1 MKALMLRIFTRKE
14 HSLRSFITLA
24 ISFTVTAI
32 LLCSTFFYYY
42 QTSLLLRGNFEQ
54 SITGQLNQVNQNITE
69 QVDTID
75 STIPL
80 FLSNTMLLNALETSS
95 FPSTGNNSRFQLE
108 KQMSDIYYS
117 TPLSGRNFTD
127 AIYIACDGGTI
138 LTAYTSASASAP
150 LYQGCELL
158 ESIDPSDTGLLCR
171 TLDSEKNSIYF
182 ARNLFSGNTGNH
194 MGVFIIHINLD
205 KWVRYCAKGLDP
217 FWFIC
222 LYNQQISA
230 ASDQDMIA
238 EKIDL
243 RAGINLDKGSVSF
256 QELSLDNRAY
266 FAAARSLDEFGL
278 VSVVAAPKD
287 LLLADLDD
295 AMKSYLLLL
304 ALTVVAALL
313 ISLVISQAITRP
325 IDKMIYY
332 INRISTGQEKNLPPM
347 EMYHEFDVWAQSFNQ
362 MLQQLDIYYN
372 DNFQKQLLLKN
383 AEIRAL
389 QSQMNPHFLFNVLNT
404 IAWKAQIHDNEEI
417 YQMVISLGELLKMNT
432 LSKEKD
438 FIALDKEMEYVR
450 FYLYLQQMRFEDK
463 ITCHIQIPDHLMKC
477 RIPCFCIQPL
487 VENAVVHGLEPKKG
501 KGRLI
506 IQVIETDQHEME
518 ISIIDNG
525 IGFAEIPDISKITSS
540 GKDTHTHIGLRNL
553 DKRLELLFGSTARLR
568 IESEPNICTS
578 VSMRIPVGKEE
589 DSIDLST
596 IDRR

>member
-1 MKALMLRIFTRKE
+1 MRATPLRIFTRKE

-24 ISFTVTAI
+24 VSFTVTAI

-42 QTSLLLRGNFEQ
+42 KTSLLLRGNFEQ

-75 STIPL
+75 SAIPL

-95 FPSTGNNSRFQLE
+95 FPSSGNNSRFQLE

-117 TPLSGRNFTD
+117 APLSGRNFTD
-127 AIYIACDGGTI
+127 AIYIVCDNGTI
-138 LTAYTSASASAP
+138 LTAYTSGSAGAP

-158 ESIDPSDTGLLCR
+158 ESIDPADTGLLCR

-182 ARNLFSGNTGNH
+182 ARNLFNGNTGSH
-194 MGVFIIHINLD
+194 MGLFIIHINLD
-205 KWVRYCAKGLDP
+205 KWIRYCAKGLDP
-217 FWFIC
+217 YWFIC

-230 ASDQDMIA
+230 VSDKGMAA
-238 EKIDL
+238 EN
-243 RAGINLDKGSVSF
+243 INLKAEIHLDKDSVSF
-256 QELSLDNRAY
+256 QELSLDNRTY

-295 AMKSYLLLL
+295 TMKSYLLLL
-304 ALTVVAALL
+304 TLTVAAALL

-347 EMYHEFDVWAQSFNQ
+347 EMYHEFNVWAQSFNQ
-362 MLQQLDIYYN
+362 MLRQLDIYYN

-438 FIALDKEMEYVR
+438 FITLDKEMEYVK
-450 FYLYLQQMRFEDK
+450 FYMYLQQMRFEDK
-463 ITCHIQIPDHLMKC
+463 ITCHIQIPDRLMKC

-487 VENAVVHGLEPKKG
+487 VENALIHGLEPKKG

-506 IQVIETDQHEME
+506 IQVMETDQHEME

-525 IGFAEIPDISKITSS
+525 IGFAEIPDISKIASS
-540 GKDTHTHIGLRNL
+540 EKDSHTHIGLRNL

-568 IESEPNICTS
+568 IESEPNVCTS
-578 VSMRIPVGKEE
+578 VSMRIPVRKGE
-589 DSIDLST
+589 DSIDF
-596 IDRR
+596 

>member
-1 MKALMLRIFTRKE
+1 MSAIPLRISIRKKR
-14 HSLRSFITLA
+14 SLRSFITLA
-24 ISFTVTAI
+24 ISLTVTTI
-32 LLCSTFFYYY
+32 LLCSIFFYYY
-42 QTSLLLRGNFEQ
+42 KTSLLLRGNFEQ

-95 FPSTGNNSRFQLE
+95 FPSTGKNSRFQLE

-127 AIYIACDGGTI
+127 AIYIVCDNGTI
-138 LTAYTSASASAP
+138 LTAYTSGAVNSS

-158 ESIDPSDTGLLCR
+158 ESIDPADTGLLCR

-182 ARNLFSGNTGNH
+182 ARNLFNGNTGNH
-194 MGVFIIHINLD
+194 MGLFIIHINLD
-205 KWVRYCAKGLDP
+205 KWVQYCANGLDP

-230 ASDQDMIA
+230 VSDQNMDA
-238 EKIDL
+238 KNIDL
-243 RAGINLDKGSVSF
+243 KAGIHPNKDSVSF
-256 QELSLDNRAY
+256 QELSLDNRTY

-287 LLLADLDD
+287 LLFEDLDD
-295 AMKSYLLLL
+295 TMKSYLLLL
-304 ALTVVAALL
+304 AFIVLTALL
-313 ISLVISQAITRP
+313 VSLIISRAITRP

-332 INRISTGQEKNLPPM
+332 IDRISTGQEKNLPPM
-347 EMYHEFDVWAQSFNQ
+347 EMYHEFDVWANSFNQ
-362 MLQQLDIYYN
+362 MLKQLEVYYN

-389 QSQMNPHFLFNVLNT
+389 QSQINPHFLFNVLNT

-432 LSKEKD
+432 LSKERD
-438 FIALDKEMEYVR
+438 FITLDKEMEYVK
-450 FYLYLQQMRFEDK
+450 FYMYLQQMRFEDK
-463 ITCHIQIPDHLMKC
+463 ITCHIQIPDRLMQC
-477 RIPCFCIQPL
+477 QIPCFCIQPL
-487 VENAVVHGLEPKKG
+487 VENALIHGLEPKKG

-506 IQVIETDQHEME
+506 IQVMETDQHQME

-525 IGFAEIPDISKITSS
+525 IGFHEIPDIARIASS
-540 GKDTHTHIGLRNL
+540 ESDSHTHIGLKNL
-553 DKRLELLFGSTARLR
+553 DKRLELLFGSASRLK
-568 IESEPNICTS
+568 IESEPNVCTS
-578 VSMRIPVGKEE
+578 VSMRIPLRKGENSV
-589 DSIDLST
+589 DF
-596 IDRR
+596 